1 MDKSIAYKQYIN
13 DISKVLDIQPP
24 EMRTVPAA
32 ELLTPTQIAA
42 YTDGSILF
50 RDDMELSS
58 DVFLALSHELRHA
71 WQIANGVDLEAYQT
85 SREMGLEAHN
95 LQPLEMDANAFA
107 IVAMSV
113 FLGIAP
119 QFQNLPKSVCHAIND
134 RANAIRADIET
145 RIARANL

>member
-24 EMRTVPAA
+24 ELRTVPAD

-42 YTDGSILF
+42 YADGSILL
-50 RDDMELSS
+50 RDDMELSP

-71 WQIANGVDLEAYQT
+71 WQIANGADLEAYRT
-85 SREMGLEAHN
+85 SQEMDLEAYN
-95 LQPLEMDANAFA
+95 LQPLEVDANAFA
-107 IVAMSV
+107 VIAMSS
-113 FLGIAP
+113 FFGIAP
-119 QFQNLPKSVCHAIND
+119 QFQNLPESVRHAIND
-134 RANAIRADIET
+134 RANAIRADVEA

>member
-24 EMRTVPAA
+24 ELRTVPAD

-42 YTDGSILF
+42 YADGSILL
-50 RDDMELSS
+50 RDDMELSP

-71 WQIANGVDLEAYQT
+71 WQIAN
-85 SREMGLEAHN
+85 S
-95 LQPLEMDANAFA
+95 
-107 IVAMSV
+107 
-113 FLGIAP
+113 
-119 QFQNLPKSVCHAIND
+119 
-134 RANAIRADIET
+134 ADVET

>member
-42 YTDGSILF
+42 YADGSILF
-50 RDDMELSS
+50 RDGMELSP

-71 WQIANGVDLEAYQT
+71 WQIANG
-85 SREMGLEAHN
+85 
-95 LQPLEMDANAFA
+95 
-107 IVAMSV
+107 
-113 FLGIAP
+113 
-119 QFQNLPKSVCHAIND
+119 
-134 RANAIRADIET
+134 ADIET